1 MRKVIPCLFTLILS
15 IIPFTDY
22 DQDNNLEKSVEG
34 RVAESPRKM
43 VIKVQYYHELVEATT
58 QGNNL
63 EAIKNTLWAAVIAAI
78 LLNGYGWYWYYRY
91 KKFHIEEKIMI
102 ERQRISR
109 ELHDEMGSSL
119 SGIVLYTHLA
129 GYQIET
135 LQQAEARYSLH
146 IIQQSANDL
155 VSKLSDWVWLA
166 NMQQDSFG
174 KLLQKLNDY
183 ALQMAAARNIQVI
196 FNIPK
201 TVTEIAMPAESRH
214 NIYLLLKEAINNAVK
229 YSNCSILELN
239 AQYLYN
245 AIQCELHDNGQGFD
259 ITTIGKGNGL
269 QNMQIR
275 AAESGAKL
283 HIESD
288 YMSGTTI
295 MLEYKV
301 A

>member
-1 MRKVIPCLFTLILS
+1 MRKVIPCLFTLFLS
-15 IIPFTDY
+15 VIPFTDY
-22 DQDNNLEKSVEG
+22 DQDNNLEKSAGG
-34 RVAESPRKM
+34 RIADSPRKM
-43 VIKVQYYHELVEATT
+43 VIRVRYYHEVVAATT

-63 EAIKNTLWAAVIAAI
+63 ETIKNTLWAAVIAAI

-91 KKFHIEEKIMI
+91 KKVHVEEKIMI

-129 GYQIET
+129 CCHIET
-135 LQQAEARYSLH
+135 MQQSEAQHSLH
-146 IIQQSANDL
+146 IIQQSASDL

-183 ALQMAAARNIQVI
+183 ALQMAAARNIQVT
-196 FNIPK
+196 FNIPQ
-201 TVTEIAMPAESRH
+201 TVTDIAMPAECRH

-229 YSNCSILELN
+229 YSNCSTLELN

-245 AIQCELHDNGQGFD
+245 AIKCELHDNGKGFD
-259 ITTIGKGNGL
+259 ITTINKGNGL
-269 QNMQIR
+269 KNMQIR
-275 AAESGAKL
+275 ASESGAKL
-283 HIESD
+283 HIASD
-288 YMSGTTI
+288 CMSGTTI
-295 MLEYKV
+295 MLKCKI